1 MTATIRDPKAAST
14 ANSGP
19 VKSEGVNSPAR
30 TSAIPSPRILLGPGP
45 SSVSPRVLEALARP
59 PIGYL
64 DPELFV
70 LLDDIRANLRTLFG
84 TKNHFTLP
92 LTGTGMAGM
101 ESCLVNLIEPGDRV
115 VIGVCGFFGG
125 RMVEIARRLGAE
137 VTEVSGEW
145 GRILEPELMANA
157 MKPLGKI
164 KLVGCVHAETSTGV
178 RQPLEPIGALAREYD
193 ALFLADAVT
202 SLGGIAV
209 NVDEAGVD
217 ASYSATQK
225 CVGAP
230 PGLSPITVSD
240 RALQVALDRR
250 TPVANWF
257 FDWKLLRDYY
267 DGAHAY
273 HHTVP
278 VNHYFALQAALEEI
292 AEEGLEARFA
302 RHRDVSE
309 QLMRGLAPLGI
320 LPFAQEGYRLPTLNS
335 VHLPQGVEDEAAV
348 RRRLLMEFGLE
359 IGGGLGALKGKI
371 WRIGTMGTSA
381 TRRNV
386 TLLQAALHEALDA

>member
-1 MTATIRDPKAAST
+1 MTSSTSSTPNAASNAAMPLPT
-14 ANSGP
+14 
-19 VKSEGVNSPAR
+19 
-30 TSAIPSPRILLGPGP
+30 PRILLGPGP

-70 LLDDIRANLRTLFG
+70 MLDDIRAHLRALFG
-84 TKNHFTLP
+84 TKNQFTLP

-115 VIGVCGFFGG
+115 VIGVAGFFGG

-145 GRILEPELMANA
+145 GRILEPEQFAAA

-178 RQPLEPIGALAREYD
+178 HQPLEAISALAHQQD
-193 ALFLADAVT
+193 ALFLADTVT

-209 NVDEAGVD
+209 NVDDAGVD
-217 ASYSATQK
+217 VSYSATQK

-230 PGLSPITVSD
+230 PGLSPITASD
-240 RALQVALDRR
+240 RALEIALNRR
-250 TPVANWF
+250 APVPNWF

-278 VNHYFALQAALEEI
+278 VNLYYALHSALREI
-292 AEEGLEARFA
+292 DEEGLEARFA
-302 RHRDVSE
+302 RHQEVSE
-309 QLMRGLAPLGI
+309 QLMNGLSRLGI
-320 LPFAQEGYRLPTLNS
+320 RPFAQEGHRLPTLNA
-335 VHLPQGVEDEAAV
+335 VHIPPGMADEVSV
-348 RRRLLMEFGLE
+348 RRRLLVEYGLE
-359 IGGGLGALKGKI
+359 IGGGLGALKGSI
-371 WRIGTMGTSA
+371 WRIGTMGASA

-386 TLLQAALHEALDA
+386 TLLQAALEDVLAA